1 MCAKLGILNPNG
13 FRENDQKVDQSRIRV
28 AFAVHCR
35 APPRRV
41 HWHLARILSKRARRA
56 QPHCP
61 RAAAGGQQSAS
72 ACGQIACAF
81 QWAVA

>member
-61 RAAAGGQQSAS
+61 CAAAGGQQPAS
-72 ACGQIACAF
+72 ACGQTACAF
-81 QWAVA
+81 LWAVA